1 MASIQRGSGHRRR
14 ALAEINVVPYIDVM
28 LVLLI
33 IFMVTAPLIT
43 PSAVKLP
50 SVGQATRPPDTVVE
64 VDIKAD
70 KLLSV
75 RLRDPKAKPGT
86 TGLNPQ
92 PTSMAGLQQ
101 AVTQLA
107 QQSGSTL
114 ADMPVLIAADKDV
127 KYDDVIKVLNRLKE
141 GGVQRV
147 GLAVQATGQASR
159 QP

>member
-1 MASIQRGSGHRRR
+1 MATVQRSSGHRRR

-50 SVGQATRPPDTVVE
+50 SVGQATRAPDTVVE
-64 VDIKAD
+64 VDIKTD

-75 RLRDPKAKPGT
+75 RLRDPKAKAGA

-92 PTSMAGLQQ
+92 PTSMADLQKTV
-101 AVTQLA
+101 AQLA

-114 ADMPVLIAADKDV
+114 AEMPVLIAADKDV

-141 GGVQRV
+141 SGVQRV
-147 GLAVQATGQASR
+147 GLAVQATGRSAR

>member
-1 MASIQRGSGHRRR
+1 MAAIQQRSGGHRRR

-50 SVGQATRPPDTVVE
+50 TVGQATRAPDTVVE

-70 KLLSV
+70 QTLSV
-75 RLRDPKAKPGT
+75 RLRDPNAK
-86 TGLNPQ
+86 TGLQPQ
-92 PTSMAGLQQ
+92 TVTMADLQQ
-101 AVTQLA
+101 TVGQLA

-114 ADMPVLIAADKDV
+114 ATMPVLIAADKDV
-127 KYDDVIKVLNRLKE
+127 KYNDVIKVLNRLKL

-147 GLAVQATGQASR
+147 GLAVQATGQ
-159 QP
+159 P

>member
-1 MASIQRGSGHRRR
+1 MAAIQQRSGGHRRR

-50 SVGQATRPPDTVVE
+50 SVGQATRAPDTVVE

-70 KLLSV
+70 QTLSV
-75 RLRDPKAKPGT
+75 RLRDPNAKAGQS
-86 TGLNPQ
+86 GLQPQTVTMAELQ
-92 PTSMAGLQQ
+92 PTVA
-101 AVTQLA
+101 QLA

-114 ADMPVLIAADKDV
+114 AAMPVLIAADKDV
-127 KYDDVIKVLNRLKE
+127 KYNDVIKVLNRLKL

-147 GLAVQATGQASR
+147 GLAVQATGQ
-159 QP
+159 P

>member
-1 MASIQRGSGHRRR
+1 MATVQRGSGHRRR

-50 SVGQATRPPDTVVE
+50 SVGQATRAPDTVVE

-75 RLRDPKAKPGT
+75 RLRDPKVKAGA

-92 PTSMAGLQQ
+92 PTSMADLQKTV
-101 AVTQLA
+101 AQLA

-114 ADMPVLIAADKDV
+114 AEMPVLIAADKDV

-141 GGVQRV
+141 SGVQRV
-147 GLAVQATGQASR
+147 GLAVQATGQVPR